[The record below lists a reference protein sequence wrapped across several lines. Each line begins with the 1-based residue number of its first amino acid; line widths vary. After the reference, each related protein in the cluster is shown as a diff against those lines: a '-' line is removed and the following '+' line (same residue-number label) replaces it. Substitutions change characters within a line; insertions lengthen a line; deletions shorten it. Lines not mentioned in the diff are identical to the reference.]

1 MTIKYTKQFLR
12 KLEDLMAETDFTLR
26 YERGNFKSGYC
37 ILNEKKV
44 AIINKYFSHEG
55 KINCLV
61 DIIKS
66 IDIDREKL
74 SESNQALFL
83 QLSQIKLEL

>member
-1 MTIKYTKQFLR
+1 MTVKYTKQFLH
-12 KLEDLMAETDFTLR
+12 KLEDLMAETEFALR

-37 ILNEKKV
+37 ILNSKKV
-44 AIINKYFSHEG
+44 AIVNKYFSYEG

-61 DIIKS
+61 DIIKEIE
-66 IDIDREKL
+66 IDPERL
-74 SESNQALFL
+74 SEKNQALYL

>member
-1 MTIKYTKQFLR
+1 
-12 KLEDLMAETDFTLR
+12 MAETDFTLR

-37 ILNEKKV
+37 LLNTEKV
-44 AIINKYFSHEG
+44 AVVNKYFSRDG

-66 IDIDREKL
+66 IEIDTDNL
-74 SESNQALFL
+74 SEKNQSLFL
-83 QLSQIKLEL
+83 ELSQTKLEL

>member
-1 MTIKYTKQFLR
+1 MAIKYTKQYLH
-12 KLEDLMAETDFTLR
+12 KLEDLMAETDFSLR

-37 ILNEKKV
+37 ILNAKKV
-44 AIINKYFSHEG
+44 AIVNKYFSHEG

-66 IDIDREKL
+66 IEVDREKL
-74 SESNQALFL
+74 SEKNLALYHEL
-83 QLSQIKLEL
+83 AQTELKL

>member
-1 MTIKYTKQFLR
+1 MAVKYTKQYLH
-12 KLEDLMAETDFTLR
+12 KLEDLMAETDFILR

-37 ILNEKKV
+37 ILNTEKV
-44 AIINKYFSHEG
+44 AVINKYFSRDG

-66 IDIDREKL
+66 IQIDSEKL
-74 SESNQALFL
+74 SEKNQSLYL
-83 QLSQIKLEL
+83 ELSQTKLEL

>member
-1 MTIKYTKQFLR
+1 MAVKYTKQYLH
-12 KLEDLMAETDFTLR
+12 KLEDLMAETDYSLR

-37 ILNEKKV
+37 ILNTDKV
-44 AIINKYFSHEG
+44 AVVNKYFTREG

-66 IDIDREKL
+66 IEIDTEKL
-74 SESNQALFL
+74 SDKNQSLF
-83 QLSQIKLEL
+83 QDLSQTKLEL

>member
-1 MTIKYTKQFLR
+1 MPVKYTKQFLH
-12 KLEDLMAETDFTLR
+12 KLEDLMAETEFSLR

-37 ILNEKKV
+37 ILNTKKV
-44 AIINKYFSHEG
+44 AIVNKYFSHEG

-66 IDIDREKL
+66 IDIDPEKL
-74 SESNQALFL
+74 SDKNQVIYLD
-83 QLSQIKLEL
+83 LSQIALEL

>member
-1 MTIKYTKQFLR
+1 MPVKYTNQYLN
-12 KLEDLMAETDFTLR
+12 KLEDLMSETEYALR

-37 ILNEKKV
+37 ILNTDKV
-44 AIINKYFSHEG
+44 AVVNKYFSREG

-66 IDIDREKL
+66 IEIDKDKL
-74 SESNQALFL
+74 SPKNQSLYL
-83 QLSQIKLEL
+83 ELSQIQLDL

>member
-1 MTIKYTKQFLR
+1 MTIKYSKQFLH

-44 AIINKYFSHEG
+44 AVINKYFSHEG

-66 IDIDREKL
+66 IDIDHEKL
-74 SESNQALFL
+74 SDRNQALFL
-83 QLSQIKLEL
+83 RLSQIKLEL

>member
-1 MTIKYTKQFLR
+1 
-12 KLEDLMAETDFTLR
+12 MAETDFSLR

-37 ILNEKKV
+37 ILNTEKV
-44 AIINKYFSHEG
+44 AVVNKYFSRDG

-66 IDIDREKL
+66 IEIDTEKL
-74 SESNQALFL
+74 SEKNQSLF
-83 QLSQIKLEL
+83 QDLSQTKLEL

>member
-1 MTIKYTKQFLR
+1 MV
-12 KLEDLMAETDFTLR
+12 ETDYSLR

-37 ILNEKKV
+37 LLNSEKV
-44 AIINKYFSHEG
+44 AVVNKYFTREG

-66 IDIDREKL
+66 IEINPENL
-74 SESNQALFL
+74 SERNKVLYKE
-83 QLSQIKLEL
+83 LSQTKLKL